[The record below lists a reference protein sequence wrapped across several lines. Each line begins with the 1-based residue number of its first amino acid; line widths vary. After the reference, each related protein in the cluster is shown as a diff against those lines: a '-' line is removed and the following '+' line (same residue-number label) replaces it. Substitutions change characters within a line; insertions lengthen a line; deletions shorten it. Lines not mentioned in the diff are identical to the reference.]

1 MINVAVIFA
10 GGSGTRMKSS
20 GLPKQF
26 LELYGKPVIIYTLEQ
41 FERHPMIDFIVVA
54 CIGTH
59 IKYLQSLIE
68 RFHLL
73 KVKSIVIG
81 GKSGQESIY
90 NALSEVNRLVSNPE
104 RTIVLIHDGVRPLI
118 DQETITKNIKKVIES
133 GTCITTVPLIETV
146 MFEQSKRAGWQVP
159 KRENCLIAR
168 APQSFYLSEILK
180 AHQKAIADKIDTFSD
195 SCSLMH
201 HYGYKLEV
209 VEGKLENIKI
219 TTPTDFFVFK
229 AILDAKENSRIFGLS

>member
-73 KVKSIVIG
+73 KVKVL
-81 GKSGQESIY
+81 
-90 NALSEVNRLVSNPE
+90 LSEEKVDKSLF
-104 RTIVLIHDGVRPLI
+104 IMLYQKLI
-118 DQETITKNIKKVIES
+118 DLFQIPN
-133 GTCITTVPLIETV
+133 GQL
-146 MFEQSKRAGWQVP
+146 
-159 KRENCLIAR
+159 
-168 APQSFYLSEILK
+168 Y
-180 AHQKAIADKIDTFSD
+180 
-195 SCSLMH
+195 
-201 HYGYKLEV
+201 
-209 VEGKLENIKI
+209 
-219 TTPTDFFVFK
+219 
-229 AILDAKENSRIFGLS
+229 